1 MYRVSAGHEGAPAR
15 GADGVDVVVVED
27 HPGVG
32 QRVNVR
38 CRDLIGAVKTDIVPA
53 LNSPR

>member
-1 MYRVSAGHEGAPAR
+1 MYRMFASKESAPAR

-38 CRDLIGAVKTDIVPA
+38 CRDLIRAVKTDIVPA